1 VKAGVVAG
9 QVKYDAE
16 DERLSTEMMQR
27 LAAFVK
33 TFNPN
38 ADSTSPQWPAWTPKQ
53 PQYLEISDPMQVH
66 PFQDQ
71 AIIDL
76 YRKQLGQ

>member
-1 VKAGVVAG
+1 
-9 QVKYDAE
+9 
-16 DERLSTEMMQR
+16 MMQR

-33 TFNPN
+33 SFNPN
-38 ADSTSPQWPAWTPKQ
+38 PEQSSPQWPAWTPKQ
-53 PQYLEISDPMQVH
+53 QQYLEIGEQTQPH

-71 AIIDL
+71 AIINL